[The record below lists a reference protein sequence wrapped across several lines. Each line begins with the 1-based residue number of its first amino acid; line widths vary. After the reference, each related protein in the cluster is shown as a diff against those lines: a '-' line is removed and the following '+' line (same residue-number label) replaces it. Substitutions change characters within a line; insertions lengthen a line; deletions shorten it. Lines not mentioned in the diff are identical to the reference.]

1 MLQFKI
7 SKEEDNNKVSI
18 KKDIDY
24 PVFSFK
30 HITTNKKYNINH
42 FNKARDKAKAYGA
55 LFYIMDVFQNRSW
68 LESMNLDK
76 KNGFETISYK
86 ELNFNPKGFSL
97 AKDDKLLIV
106 RFKRGY
112 YRMIGM
118 KEDNIFHVFGFDFN
132 YSAYD
137 HGQ

>member
-7 SKEEDNNKVSI
+7 SKEDDNNKVSI

-30 HITTNKKYNINH
+30 HITTNKKYNINY
-42 FNKARDKAKAYGA
+42 FNKVRDKAKAYGA

-86 ELNFNPKGFSL
+86 ELKFNPKSFDL
-97 AKDDKLLIV
+97 ARDDKLLIV
-106 RFKRGY
+106 RFKRDK

>member
-30 HITTNKKYNINH
+30 HITTNKKYNINY
-42 FNKARDKAKAYGA
+42 FNKPRDKAKAYGA

-86 ELNFNPKGFSL
+86 ELKFNPKSFDL
-97 AKDDKLLIV
+97 ARDDKLLVV
-106 RFKRGY
+106 RFKRGD

>member
-30 HITTNKKYNINH
+30 HITTNKKYNINY
-42 FNKARDKAKAYGA
+42 FNKVRDKAKAYGA

-86 ELNFNPKGFSL
+86 ELKFNPKSFDL
-97 AKDDKLLIV
+97 ARDDKLLVV